1 MGMERLEAK
10 KISGHTYYYYS
21 HWAWVDGKC
30 RRVWQKYLGKLENI
44 VKAVEGGSAAPLYAE
59 VFQWGLPEALWK
71 ECSLADVV
79 RHIDKLCPKRDQGL
93 TTGQYIAIAAIN
105 RAMSPAS
112 KRSMWDWF
120 SRTILL
126 RHIPQASKEA
136 LASQRFWDHMDRI
149 EPDVSLSI
157 WKDILTGVA
166 AREGVDLSAVS
177 YDGTNF
183 YTFIDTFNDRCNI
196 AKHGKNKQGRNN
208 LRQVSYALF
217 CSADGHMPLLFDVY
231 EGSRHDAKQFPIMLQ
246 RFRGFLSD
254 LSQRD
259 CSNAKTTLIFD
270 KGNNSPEN
278 FAMLDSMEFDYVG
291 SVKLDQHKDL
301 ASIPN
306 SDAVFAPCDAP
317 GLETTKAFRVER
329 KVYGRQRVLVV
340 TYNQNLFNAQWLT
353 LQNDIAKAGEKLSR
367 LQDKLRDRAA
377 GLVKGGK
384 KPTRESIDRQCKKI
398 LGRQHM
404 KRVIKVTL
412 CDGRGETVELDYAI
426 DADAL
431 HELSRTYLGKNILIT
446 SRADWSDTR
455 IIEAYRSQF
464 IIEDVFKEMKDRTT
478 GSWWPLHH
486 WTDSKIKVHG
496 LYCTIGLL
504 LRSLLLRRLGRAGLN
519 VSTKRVLS
527 ELGGIREVVNIYPPK
542 GRQKVQRSQV
552 VLTKRSEIQE
562 RLMSIL
568 GLDSRE
574 NTVLG

>member
-1 MGMERLEAK
+1 
-10 KISGHTYYYYS
+10 
-21 HWAWVDGKC
+21 
-30 RRVWQKYLGKLENI
+30 
-44 VKAVEGGSAAPLYAE
+44 
-59 VFQWGLPEALWK
+59 
-71 ECSLADVV
+71 
-79 RHIDKLCPKRDQGL
+79 
-93 TTGQYIAIAAIN
+93 
-105 RAMSPAS
+105 
-112 KRSMWDWF
+112 
-120 SRTILL
+120 
-126 RHIPQASKEA
+126 
-136 LASQRFWDHMDRI
+136 
-149 EPDVSLSI
+149 
-157 WKDILTGVA
+157 
-166 AREGVDLSAVS
+166 
-177 YDGTNF
+177 
-183 YTFIDTFNDRCNI
+183 
-196 AKHGKNKQGRNN
+196 
-208 LRQVSYALF
+208 
-217 CSADGHMPLLFDVY
+217 
-231 EGSRHDAKQFPIMLQ
+231 
-246 RFRGFLSD
+246 
-254 LSQRD
+254 
-259 CSNAKTTLIFD
+259 
-270 KGNNSPEN
+270 
-278 FAMLDSMEFDYVG
+278 MLDSMEFDYVG

-306 SDAVFAPCDAP
+306 SDAVFAPCEAP
-317 GLETTKAFRVER
+317 GLKATKAFRVKR

-398 LGRQHM
+398 LSRQHM

-412 CDGRGETVELDYAI
+412 RDGRGEAVELDYAI

-446 SRADWSDTR
+446 SRADWSDTK

-504 LRSLLLRRLGRAGLN
+504 LRSLLLRRLRRAGLN
-519 VSTKRVLS
+519 MSTKRALS

-552 VLTKRSEIQE
+552 VLTKRSEIQKC
-562 RLMSIL
+562 LMSIL
-568 GLDSRE
+568 GLESKE

>member
-1 MGMERLEAK
+1 MERLEAK
-10 KISGHTYYYYS
+10 KINGHTYYYYS

-44 VKAVEGGSAAPLYAE
+44 VKAVESGSAPPLYAE

-79 RHIDKLCPKRDQGL
+79 QHIDKLCPKRDQGL
-93 TTGQYIAIAAIN
+93 TTGQYIAIAAVN

-126 RHIPQASKEA
+126 RHIPHASKEA

-166 AREGVDLSAVS
+166 AREGIDLSAVS

-183 YTFIDTFNDRCNI
+183 YTFIDTFNTRCKI
-196 AKHGKNKQGRNN
+196 ARHGKNKQGRNN

-231 EGSRHDAKQFPIMLQ
+231 EGNRHDAKQFPIMLQ
-246 RFRGFLSD
+246 RFRDFLGD
-254 LSQRD
+254 LTKRD
-259 CSNAKTTLIFD
+259 CSEAKTTLIFD
-270 KGNNSPEN
+270 KGNNSAEN
-278 FAMLDSMEFDYVG
+278 FAMLDSMGFDYVG

-306 SDAVFAPCDAP
+306 SDAVFAPCEAP
-317 GLETTKAFRVER
+317 GLEATKAFRVER
-329 KVYGRQRVLVV
+329 KAYGRQRVLVV

-353 LQNDIAKAGEKLSR
+353 LQNDIAKAGEKLAR

-398 LGRQHM
+398 LSRQHM

-412 CDGRGETVELDYAI
+412 RDGRGETVELDYAI

-446 SRADWSDTR
+446 SRADWSDTK

-504 LRSLLLRRLGRAGLN
+504 LRSLLLRRLRQAGLS
-519 VSTKRVLS
+519 VSTKRALS

-542 GRQKVQRSQV
+542 GRQKVRRSQV

-568 GLDSRE
+568 GLESKE

>member
-1 MGMERLEAK
+1 MPQTRSGPHYRSIHCNRLDQPGDV
-10 KISGHTYYYYS
+10 SG
-21 HWAWVDGKC
+21 
-30 RRVWQKYLGKLENI
+30 Q
-44 VKAVEGGSAAPLYAE
+44 
-59 VFQWGLPEALWK
+59 Q
-71 ECSLADVV
+71 
-79 RHIDKLCPKRDQGL
+79 
-93 TTGQYIAIAAIN
+93 AI
-105 RAMSPAS
+105 
-112 KRSMWDWF
+112 
-120 SRTILL
+120 
-126 RHIPQASKEA
+126 HV
-136 LASQRFWDHMDRI
+136 
-149 EPDVSLSI
+149 VSLSI
-157 WKDILTGVA
+157 WKDILAGVA

-183 YTFIDTFNDRCNI
+183 YTFIDTFNARCKI
-196 AKHGKNKQGRNN
+196 AKRGKNKQGRDN

-246 RFRGFLSD
+246 RFRDFLSD

-270 KGNNSPEN
+270 KGNNSAEN

-301 ASIPN
+301 ASISN
-306 SDAVFAPCDAP
+306 SDAALAPCDAP
-317 GLETTKAFRVER
+317 GLEATKAFRVKR

-398 LGRQHM
+398 LSRQHM
-404 KRVIKVTL
+404 KRVIEVTL
-412 CDGRGETVELDYAI
+412 RDGRGETVELDYAI

-446 SRADWSDTR
+446 SRADWSDTK

-464 IIEDVFKEMKDRTT
+464 IIEGVFKEMKDRTT

-504 LRSLLLRRLGRAGLN
+504 LRSLLLRRLRRAGLN
-519 VSTKRVLS
+519 VSTKRALS

-542 GRQKVQRSQV
+542 GRQKVPRSQV

-562 RLMSIL
+562 RLMLIL
-568 GLDSRE
+568 GLESKG